1 MRAYADDLPDGPAM
15 LNDLFL
21 SHPHSI
27 GESYFQHQKTALG
40 FALALW
46 AAGLACM
53 IHALVPCLFQT
64 RASRAVAQLH
74 NRMVLHRTTRP
85 ASLNAVGPG
94 AKAA

>member
-1 MRAYADDLPDGPAM
+1 M

-27 GESYFQHQKTALG
+27 GESYFEHQKTALG
-40 FALALW
+40 FALALM
-46 AAGLACM
+46 AAGMACM

-74 NRMVLHRTTRP
+74 QRMVLHRTGRP
-85 ASLNAVGPG
+85 VALNSVGSG

>member
-1 MRAYADDLPDGPAM
+1 M

-21 SHPHSI
+21 SHPRSI
-27 GESYFQHQKTALG
+27 GESYFEHQRTAFG

-74 NRMVLHRTTRP
+74 QRMVLHRTSRP
-85 ASLNAVGPG
+85 AARGPVGPG
-94 AKAA
+94 ATVA